1 MNLTAIYTANALG
14 VSALVTALI
23 CNRAIM
29 KSSRHDFRILKIILF
44 VTTIA
49 CILDPIVFTVD
60 GHAGPFMRFINIFG
74 NTYEYLG
81 NIWVSMLW
89 IDFLKYHLYGDVIRM
104 RKKVRYESI
113 PVGILTVSL
122 LVNIFYPFAFY
133 LDDSN
138 IYHRLPGAWVF
149 VTFMV
154 LSLLYSVLI
163 YEKYKK
169 VNGHLRFFP
178 IGMFLI
184 PILIGFLAQ
193 EFHYGISTSWPAVAI
208 ALCGL
213 LMSLQ
218 NEMAYVDNLTGIL
231 NRSYLFNTK
240 VYEDMAGAIMID
252 VNHFKE
258 INDQYGHA
266 SGDKV
271 LQEIAAILQRVSLD
285 YGFAVRYAGDEF
297 LVFSRDGSNRTL
309 REIRDRINA
318 ELEELRRAE
327 SQSYEISLSFGL
339 GTFIPQRDNIDDFIR
354 ILDENMYADKKEYY
368 RKHAERN
375 RRKLDR

>member
-1 MNLTAIYTANALG
+1 MNLTAIYIANALG
-14 VSALVTALI
+14 VSALFTALI

-60 GHAGPFMRFINIFG
+60 GHARLFMRLINIIG

-113 PVGILTVSL
+113 PAGIMTAALA
-122 LVNIFYPFAFY
+122 VNLFYPFAFY
-133 LDDSN
+133 IDASN
-138 IYHRLPGAWVF
+138 TYHRLPGAWLF
-149 VTFMV
+149 VAFMV
-154 LSLLYSVLI
+154 ISLIYSVAV
-163 YEKYKK
+163 YENYKR
-169 VNGHLRFFP
+169 VNGHVRFFP
-178 IGMFLI
+178 VGMFLI

-240 VYEDMAGAIMID
+240 VYEDMAGAIMMD
-252 VNHFKE
+252 VNHFKD
-258 INDQYGHA
+258 INDQFGHD

-271 LQEIAAILQRVSLD
+271 LQEIASILQRVSLD

-309 REIRDRINA
+309 KEIQDKINA
-318 ELEELRRAE
+318 ELEELRQVENR
-327 SQSYEISLSFGL
+327 SYEISLSFGL
-339 GTFIPQRDNIDDFIR
+339 GTFIPERDNIDDFIR

-368 RKHAERN
+368 RKHAELN

>member
-1 MNLTAIYTANALG
+1 MNLTAIYIANALG
-14 VSALVTALI
+14 VSALFTALF

-60 GHAGPFMRFINIFG
+60 GHAGLVMRLISIIG

-89 IDFLKYHLYGDVIRM
+89 IDFLKFHLYGDVIRM

-113 PVGILTVSL
+113 PAGIMTAALF
-122 LVNIFYPFAFY
+122 VNLFEPFVFY
-133 LDDSN
+133 LDSSN
-138 IYHRLPGAWVF
+138 IYHRLPATWLF
-149 VTFMV
+149 VAFMV
-154 LSLLYSVLI
+154 ISLIYSVAV
-163 YEKYKK
+163 YENYKR
-169 VNGHLRFFP
+169 VNGHVRFFP
-178 IGMFLI
+178 VGMFLI

-208 ALCGL
+208 AVCGL

-231 NRSYLFNTK
+231 NRSYLYNTK

-252 VNHFKE
+252 VNHFKD
-258 INDQYGHA
+258 INDQFGHD

-271 LQEIAAILQRVSLD
+271 LQEIAAILQRVSID

-309 REIRDRINA
+309 REIRDKINA
-318 ELEELRRAE
+318 ELEELQRVENQA
-327 SQSYEISLSFGL
+327 YEISLSFGL
-339 GTFIPQRDNIDDFIR
+339 GLFIPERDNIDDFIR
-354 ILDENMYADKKEYY
+354 VLDENMYADKKEYY
-368 RKHAERN
+368 RKHAELN

>member
-1 MNLTAIYTANALG
+1 MNLTAIYIANALG
-14 VSALVTALI
+14 VSALFTALF

-60 GHAGPFMRFINIFG
+60 GHAGLVMRLISIIG

-89 IDFLKYHLYGDVIRM
+89 IDFLKFHLYGDVIRM

-113 PVGILTVSL
+113 PAGIMTAALF
-122 LVNIFYPFAFY
+122 VNLFEPFVFY
-133 LDDSN
+133 LDSSN
-138 IYHRLPGAWVF
+138 IYHRLPATWLF
-149 VTFMV
+149 VAFMV
-154 LSLLYSVLI
+154 ISLIYSVAV
-163 YEKYKK
+163 YENYKR
-169 VNGHLRFFP
+169 VNGHVRFFP
-178 IGMFLI
+178 VGMFLI

-208 ALCGL
+208 AVCGL

-231 NRSYLFNTK
+231 NRSYLYNTK

-252 VNHFKE
+252 VNHFKD
-258 INDQYGHA
+258 INDQFGHD

-271 LQEIAAILQRVSLD
+271 LQEIAAIFQRVSID

-309 REIRDRINA
+309 REIRDKINA
-318 ELEELRRAE
+318 ELEELQRVENQA
-327 SQSYEISLSFGL
+327 YEISLSFGL
-339 GTFIPQRDNIDDFIR
+339 GLFIPERDNIDDFIR
-354 ILDENMYADKKEYY
+354 VLDENMYADKKEYY
-368 RKHAERN
+368 RKHAELN

>member
-1 MNLTAIYTANALG
+1 MNLTAIYIANALG
-14 VSALVTALI
+14 VSALFTALI

-60 GHAGPFMRFINIFG
+60 GHAGLVMRLISIIG

-89 IDFLKYHLYGDVIRM
+89 IDFLKFHLYGDVIRM

-113 PVGILTVSL
+113 PAGIMTAALF
-122 LVNIFYPFAFY
+122 VNLFEPFVFY
-133 LDDSN
+133 LDSSN
-138 IYHRLPGAWVF
+138 IYHRLPATWLF
-149 VTFMV
+149 VAFMV
-154 LSLLYSVLI
+154 ISLIYSVAV
-163 YEKYKK
+163 YENYKR
-169 VNGHLRFFP
+169 VNGHVRFFP
-178 IGMFLI
+178 VGMFLI

-208 ALCGL
+208 AVCGL

-231 NRSYLFNTK
+231 NRSYLYNTK

-252 VNHFKE
+252 VNHFKD
-258 INDQYGHA
+258 INDQFGHD

-271 LQEIAAILQRVSLD
+271 LQEIAAILQRVSID

-309 REIRDRINA
+309 REIRDKINA
-318 ELEELRRAE
+318 ELEELQRVENQA
-327 SQSYEISLSFGL
+327 YEISLSFGL
-339 GTFIPQRDNIDDFIR
+339 GLFIPERDNIDDFIR
-354 ILDENMYADKKEYY
+354 VLDENMYADKKEYY
-368 RKHAERN
+368 RKHAELN

>member
-1 MNLTAIYTANALG
+1 MNLTAIYIANALG
-14 VSALVTALI
+14 VSALFTALI

-60 GHAGPFMRFINIFG
+60 GHAGLFMRLINIIG

-113 PVGILTVSL
+113 PAGIMTAALA
-122 LVNIFYPFAFY
+122 VNLFYPFAFY
-133 LDDSN
+133 IDASN
-138 IYHRLPGAWVF
+138 TYHRLPGAWLF
-149 VTFMV
+149 VAFMV
-154 LSLLYSVLI
+154 ISLIYSVAV
-163 YEKYKK
+163 YENYKR
-169 VNGHLRFFP
+169 VNGHVRFFP
-178 IGMFLI
+178 VGMFLI

-240 VYEDMAGAIMID
+240 VYEDMAGAIMMD
-252 VNHFKE
+252 VNHFKD
-258 INDQYGHA
+258 INDQFGHD

-271 LQEIAAILQRVSLD
+271 LQEIASILQRVSLD

-309 REIRDRINA
+309 KEIQDKINA
-318 ELEELRRAE
+318 ELEELRQVENR
-327 SQSYEISLSFGL
+327 SYEISLSFGL
-339 GTFIPQRDNIDDFIR
+339 GTFIPERDNIDDFIR

-368 RKHAERN
+368 RIHTELN
-375 RRKLDR
+375 RRKRDR

>member
-1 MNLTAIYTANALG
+1 MNLTAIYIANALG

-44 VTTIA
+44 ITTIA
-49 CILDPIVFTVD
+49 CVIDPIVFTVD
-60 GHAGPFMRFINIFG
+60 GHSGLPMRLINIIG

-89 IDFLKYHLYGDVIRM
+89 IDFLKYHLYGDVIKM
-104 RKKVRYESI
+104 RRKVRYESI
-113 PVGILTVSL
+113 PAGILTAGL
-122 LVNIFYPFAFY
+122 FVNLFYPFAFY
-133 LDDSN
+133 LDTSN
-138 IYHRLPGAWVF
+138 TYHRLPLAWLF
-149 VTFMV
+149 VAFMV
-154 LSLLYSVLI
+154 ISLLYSVVV
-163 YEKYKK
+163 YENYKR
-169 VNGHLRFFP
+169 VNGHVRFFP
-178 IGMFLI
+178 VGMFLI
-184 PILIGFLAQ
+184 PVLIGFLAQ

-231 NRSYLFNTK
+231 NRSYLYNTK

-258 INDQYGHA
+258 INDQFGHA

-271 LQEIAAILQRVSLD
+271 LQEIAAILQRVSID

-297 LVFSRDGSNRTL
+297 LVFSRDGSNKTL
-309 REIRDRINA
+309 KEIKDKINRELG
-318 ELEELRRAE
+318 ELWQEEN
-327 SQSYEISLSFGL
+327 QSYEISLSFGF
-339 GTFIPQRDNIDDFIR
+339 GTFIPGRDNIDDFIR
-354 ILDENMYADKKEYY
+354 LLDENMYADKKEYY
-368 RKHAERN
+368 RIHTELN
-375 RRKLDR
+375 RRKRDR

>member
-104 RKKVRYESI
+104 RKKVRYEAI
-113 PVGILTVSL
+113 PTGILTVSL
-122 LVNIFYPFAFY
+122 LVNVFYPFAFY

-138 IYHRLPGAWVF
+138 SYHRLPGAWVF

-163 YEKYKK
+163 YENYKK

-231 NRSYLFNTK
+231 NRSYLYNTK

-252 VNHFKE
+252 VNHFKD
-258 INDQYGHA
+258 INDQFGHD

-271 LQEIAAILQRVSLD
+271 LQEIASIL
-285 YGFAVRYAGDEF
+285 
-297 LVFSRDGSNRTL
+297 
-309 REIRDRINA
+309 
-318 ELEELRRAE
+318 
-327 SQSYEISLSFGL
+327 
-339 GTFIPQRDNIDDFIR
+339 
-354 ILDENMYADKKEYY
+354 
-368 RKHAERN
+368 
-375 RRKLDR
+375 

>member
-1 MNLTAIYTANALG
+1 
-14 VSALVTALI
+14 
-23 CNRAIM
+23 
-29 KSSRHDFRILKIILF
+29 
-44 VTTIA
+44 
-49 CILDPIVFTVD
+49 
-60 GHAGPFMRFINIFG
+60 
-74 NTYEYLG
+74 
-81 NIWVSMLW
+81 MLW

-104 RKKVRYESI
+104 RKKVRYEAI
-113 PVGILTVSL
+113 PTGILTVSL
-122 LVNIFYPFAFY
+122 LVNVFYPFAFY

-138 IYHRLPGAWVF
+138 SYHRLPGAWVF

-163 YEKYKK
+163 YENYKK

-231 NRSYLFNTK
+231 NRSYLYNTK

-252 VNHFKE
+252 VNHFKD
-258 INDQYGHA
+258 INDQFGHD

-271 LQEIAAILQRVSLD
+271 LQEIASIL
-285 YGFAVRYAGDEF
+285 
-297 LVFSRDGSNRTL
+297 
-309 REIRDRINA
+309 
-318 ELEELRRAE
+318 
-327 SQSYEISLSFGL
+327 
-339 GTFIPQRDNIDDFIR
+339 
-354 ILDENMYADKKEYY
+354 
-368 RKHAERN
+368 
-375 RRKLDR
+375 

>member
-1 MNLTAIYTANALG
+1 MNLTAIYIANALG
-14 VSALVTALI
+14 VSALFTALF

-60 GHAGPFMRFINIFG
+60 GHAGLVMRLISIIG

-89 IDFLKYHLYGDVIRM
+89 IDFLKFHLYGDVIRM

-113 PVGILTVSL
+113 PAGIMTAALF
-122 LVNIFYPFAFY
+122 VNLFEPFVFY
-133 LDDSN
+133 LDSSN
-138 IYHRLPGAWVF
+138 IYHRLPATWLF
-149 VTFMV
+149 VAFMV
-154 LSLLYSVLI
+154 ISLIYSVAV
-163 YEKYKK
+163 YENYKR
-169 VNGHLRFFP
+169 VNGHVRFFP
-178 IGMFLI
+178 VGMFLI

-208 ALCGL
+208 AVCGL

-231 NRSYLFNTK
+231 NRSYLYNTK

-252 VNHFKE
+252 VNHFKD
-258 INDQYGHA
+258 INDQFGHD

-271 LQEIAAILQRVSLD
+271 LQEIAAILQRVSID

-309 REIRDRINA
+309 REIRDKINA
-318 ELEELRRAE
+318 ELEELQRVE
-327 SQSYEISLSFGL
+327 NQSYEISLSFGL
-339 GTFIPQRDNIDDFIR
+339 GLFIPERDNIDDFIR
-354 ILDENMYADKKEYY
+354 VLDENMYADKKEYY
-368 RKHAERN
+368 RKHAELN